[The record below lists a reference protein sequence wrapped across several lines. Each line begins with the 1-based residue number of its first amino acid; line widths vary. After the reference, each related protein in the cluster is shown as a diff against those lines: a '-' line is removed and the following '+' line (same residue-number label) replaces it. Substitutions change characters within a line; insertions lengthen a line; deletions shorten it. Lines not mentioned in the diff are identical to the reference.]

1 MNFSSLF
8 CMGKAGWG
16 LTLDTS
22 EPLELLSPRWN
33 FPMKPAM
40 FSGMS
45 PTIADDKNS
54 NRKVLSEVD
63 FFSTSKS
70 NDDQIVV
77 KRENSHDATEL
88 DVNTGL
94 HLHTTNSDQSS
105 VDDGVS
111 SSGDNNQAKNK
122 LTILQVEL
130 EKMNTEN
137 QRLRGMLSQVSNNYT
152 ALQMH
157 IANEIQKQQNS
168 SKQIVQQDQK
178 PVLPQQLI
186 QLPPISHDSS
196 SSEERT
202 QSGSTLNAIELSKN
216 GERINGKRTGRENT
230 PDSDTWVSNKIPKL
244 NTTKNI
250 EQVNDST
257 MRKAR
262 VSVRARS
269 EAPMITDGCQWRK
282 YGQKMA
288 KGNPCPRA
296 YYRCTMAVACPVRKQ
311 VQRCVDDQTILIT
324 TYEGT
329 HNHPLPPAALAM
341 ASTTSAAASML
352 LSGSMSSADGI
363 MNQNVLARSFL
374 PNASSIA
381 TISASAPF
389 PTITLDLTHNP
400 NQYQRNNNIS
410 TQYQVPHQG
419 QIASQNFQPG
429 VAIPLQSIPGNH
441 DAGVYNQS
449 RFSGLQLSHD
459 MESNQLRAHQVTPQ
473 QFNKGQV
480 NSTSFS
486 DSLSAATAAITADP
500 NFTAALAAAISSIMS
515 GSNTTNTTT
524 TSHTTTNNHTTSN
537 LQGN

>member
-1 MNFSSLF
+1 
-8 CMGKAGWG
+8 MGKAGWG

-33 FPMKPAM
+33 FPVKPAM

-45 PTIADDKNS
+45 PKMADEKNS

-70 NDDQIVV
+70 NDDQIIV
-77 KRENSHDATEL
+77 KKENSHATEL

-94 HLHTTNSDQSS
+94 HLNTTNSDQSS

-111 SSGDNNQAKNK
+111 SSGEDKQAKNK

-168 SKQIVQQDQK
+168 SKQIILQDQK
-178 PVLPQQLI
+178 PVPQQLI
-186 QLPPISHDSS
+186 QLPPTSHDSS

-202 QSGSTLNAIELSKN
+202 QSGSTLNAIELSK
-216 GERINGKRTGRENT
+216 NGKRTGRENT

-250 EQVNDST
+250 EQANDPT

-269 EAPMITDGCQWRK
+269 EAAMITDGCQWRK

-296 YYRCTMAVACPVRKQ
+296 YYRCTMAVGCPVRKQ

-352 LSGSMSSADGI
+352 LSGSISSADGF
-363 MNQNVLARSFL
+363 MNQNVLARSIL

-400 NQYQRNNNIS
+400 NQYQRINNSN
-410 TQYQVPHQG
+410 QFQVPHQAH
-419 QIASQNFQPG
+419 ISSQNYQPG
-429 VAIPLQSIPGNH
+429 MAIPLQSIPGN
-441 DAGVYNQS
+441 DVGVYNQS

-459 MESNQLRAHQVTPQ
+459 MESNQLRAHQVTPP

-480 NSTSFS
+480 NTSFS

-515 GSNTTNTTT
+515 GGNTSSTTT
-524 TSHTTTNNHTTSN
+524 TSHTTTNNHKASN
-537 LQGN
+537 LHGN